1 MLVGA
6 FCIGISNQ
14 ASETGVRCRT
24 CMIWS
29 PGSMIATGSRMM
41 PGATNGRTPE
51 SWDSGV
57 PLGRARL
64 RVVVAGLLKT
74 QIDVIRAHPEGL
86 PELAHLWH
94 LWRPATA
101 FPQVD
106 RLRVHPDLQRQLV
119 LRPAPLLAKRPDRL
133 HHSLSPLYTIDYS
146 CSIALIL

>member
-1 MLVGA
+1 

-24 CMIWS
+24 CTIWS

-41 PGATNGRTPE
+41 PGAANERTPE
-51 SWDSGV
+51 ARDSGV
-57 PLGRARL
+57 LPGRARL
-64 RVVVAGLLKT
+64 RVVVAGLLEA

-86 PELAHLWH
+86 PELADLWH
-94 LWRPATA
+94 LWRPAAA
-101 FPQVD
+101 FPPVD
-106 RLRVHPDLQRQLV
+106 RLSVHPDLQRRLV

-133 HHSLSPLYTIDYS
+133 HHSLSPLYAIDYS